1 MQTTRRYRL
10 LGIGVV
16 ALNLIGA
23 TVLLADEVA
32 KAPAAATTHV
42 MVTTADLKWVDGPP
56 SLPPGAKVVAMEG
69 NAKEP
74 GP

>member
-23 TVLLADEVA
+23 TVLLAEEAA
-32 KAPAAATTHV
+32 KAPAAMKA
-42 MVTTADLKWVDGPP
+42 ALP
-56 SLPPGAKVVAMEG
+56 SET
-69 NAKEP
+69 
-74 GP
+74 